1 MKTVTFYTRDNCHLC
16 HEALDAVLRV
26 RSTAPFE
33 LVVVDLDREASEEK
47 KTAYDWD
54 IPVIEINGRKMMKH
68 RVDEARLSRLLEP
81 SSSASPKE

>member
-1 MKTVTFYTRDNCHLC
+1 MRTVTFYTRDNCHLC
-16 HEALDAVLRV
+16 DVALEAVLRV
-26 RSTAPFE
+26 QSRVPFE
-33 LVVVDLDREASEEK
+33 LVVLDLDREASEEK

-54 IPVIEINGRKMMKH
+54 IPVIEIDGRKMMKH